1 MRRLLGTFRCDE
13 SGGLVIKFG
22 LIGALASAGVMRG
35 VAVTGGFAALFENVT
50 MRINSVL

>member
-1 MRRLLGTFRCDE
+1 MLRKLRAFQRDE
-13 SGGLVIKFG
+13 SGGLMIKFG

-50 MRINSVL
+50 ARINSVL